1 MPRNGE
7 GWDGKSIREHVESVK
22 GEVALAVE
30 TGEKNSDDISDIK
43 ARLAALEGDKDE

>member
-22 GEVALAVE
+22 SEAALAVE
-30 TGEKNSDDISDIK
+30 IGEKNRDDISDLE